1 MQRILLIEDDMRI
14 RNLIAMLLKSF
25 GHQVEVAE
33 DGEEG
38 IEIFERFG
46 KFDLVITDI
55 HMPKKDGNQ
64 VAKYIR
70 NSKRPETPIV
80 AITAYEGELQRD
92 VFDFSL
98 LKPFRNKA
106 LLRILESLSD
116 EDATHGAQCSSCT

>member
-46 KFDLVITDI
+46 KFDLVITDM

-80 AITAYEGELQRD
+80 AITA
-92 VFDFSL
+92 
-98 LKPFRNKA
+98 
-106 LLRILESLSD
+106 
-116 EDATHGAQCSSCT
+116 